1 MERLRV
7 FVIKNACPL
16 CGGDVVGNEN
26 VDYYC
31 KHCNMLFK
39 LKDLRKEAV
48 EEFLKKRERDKDK
61 GGESEGRKEEIRG
74 ETKAGMEEEGKRKI
88 VKVYDKKPER
98 LPVEIPVERP
108 SVSQQNLLFVASKH
122 SNKFHIQQCPFARNI
137 KEENKVFF
145 SSKQEALN
153 KGFKPCKCVED

>member
-74 ETKAGMEEEGKRKI
+74 ETKAGMEEEKKRGKKGNI
-88 VKVYDKKPER
+88 VKVYHKKPER
-98 LPVEIPVERP
+98 P
-108 SVSQQNLLFVASKH
+108 SVLQQNLLFVASKH
-122 SNKFHIQQCPFARNI
+122 SDKFHIQQCPFARNI